1 MKDILFVYNLC
12 GLKHD
17 NTDKWIEII
26 NKWLSHRDDFD
37 FCISACNVTPECKH
51 KFLTHFKD
59 KDIKINFVEDKLP
72 VNITFNLSCKL
83 NPGYKYYLY
92 CSSDVEPNAHL
103 NIFPKLLKFHK
114 ENNNGITGV
123 HVLHDSFHQNHN
135 YIRDIVRKTNYT
147 FKPGESFNCHFAL
160 YDGEFIKYYNSF
172 MPDVFESF
180 ATESVFYYVCAAIN
194 KNLGM
199 LSGLEITLFHPHHDM
214 DGSSSFTKN
223 RGYQFLFLIGDAKER
238 LITDE
243 ARQAGFGYE
252 EVNHIMPH
260 KKELYENNKC
270 KNPTKLLGF
279 VKKAVYLQPN
289 EFNYMDINYDS
300 KLI

>member
-92 CSSDVEPNAHL
+92 CSSDVEPNGHL

-172 MPDVFESF
+172 MTDVFEYF

>member
-1 MKDILFVYNLC
+1 MVL
-12 GLKHD
+12 
-17 NTDKWIEII
+17 
-26 NKWLSHRDDFD
+26 
-37 FCISACNVTPECKH
+37 PEYM
-51 KFLTHFKD
+51 FYT
-59 KDIKINFVEDKLP
+59 
-72 VNITFNLSCKL
+72 
-83 NPGYKYYLY
+83 
-92 CSSDVEPNAHL
+92 
-103 NIFPKLLKFHK
+103 
-114 ENNNGITGV
+114 
-123 HVLHDSFHQNHN
+123 
-135 YIRDIVRKTNYT
+135 IV
-147 FKPGESFNCHFAL
+147 
-160 YDGEFIKYYNSF
+160 FIKTITTLGTLLEKLTIRS
-172 MPDVFESF
+172 
-180 ATESVFYYVCAAIN
+180 
-194 KNLGM
+194 NLVKV
-199 LSGLEITLFHPHHDM
+199 DM
-214 DGSSSFTKN
+214 DGSASFTKN